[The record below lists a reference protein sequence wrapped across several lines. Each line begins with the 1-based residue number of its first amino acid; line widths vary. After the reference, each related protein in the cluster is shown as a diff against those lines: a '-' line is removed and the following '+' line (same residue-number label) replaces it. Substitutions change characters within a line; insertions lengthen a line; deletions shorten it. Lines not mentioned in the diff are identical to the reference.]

1 MEKEERTIDIK
12 QLYSGLAVLTV
23 GIILIL
29 QNLDLVHI
37 GSIWRY
43 WPLILIAVGVG
54 KIIDPKSERGVG
66 IVEVAAG
73 LTFLAI
79 NFRFLGLNYRNAWPL
94 VIVFVGLSIVV
105 KSFTERNANSAKI
118 GEHHDVR

>member
-1 MEKEERTIDIK
+1 MENEQRPVDLK
-12 QLYSGLAVLTV
+12 QLYGGLAVLAV
-23 GIILIL
+23 GIIFIL
-29 QNLDLVHI
+29 QNLELVHI
-37 GSIWRY
+37 GTIWRY
-43 WPLILIAVGVG
+43 WPLILIAIGIG

-66 IVEVAAG
+66 LVEVVAG

-79 NFRFLGLNYRNAWPL
+79 NFRIFGLNYRNAWPL

-105 KSFTERNANSAKI
+105 KSFTERNANSARI